1 MLLGCVW
8 SSLFCLL
15 CLVVFFFFNTKVLPE
30 MEGEV
35 WGSMKISYNMIPAR
49 TVNCEWYYLLV
60 LADLFCS
67 LAENNS
73 FPDLALEISLHVGL
87 IIYLGK

>member
-15 CLVVFFFFNTKVLPE
+15 CLVGFFFNTKVLPK
-30 MEGEV
+30 MEEEV
-35 WGSMKISYNMIPAR
+35 WGSMKISYNVIPAR

>member
-1 MLLGCVW
+1 MCYLDVSGSV
-8 SSLFCLL
+8 SFVSFVFC
-15 CLVVFFFFNTKVLPE
+15 FFYTKVLPK
-30 MEGEV
+30 MEEEV

-49 TVNCEWYYLLV
+49 TVNCERYYLLV
-60 LADLFCS
+60 SADLFCK
-67 LAENNS
+67 LAENS

>member
-1 MLLGCVW
+1 
-8 SSLFCLL
+8 
-15 CLVVFFFFNTKVLPE
+15 
-30 MEGEV
+30 
-35 WGSMKISYNMIPAR
+35 MKISYNVIPAR